1 MRIGIDARMI
11 FMSGIGTYL
20 RNLIKGLRRLGE
32 DHEYVVII
40 QDGDRERFHPPGENF
55 SLIFS
60 RARPYSLSE
69 QVGLARLVEAQN
81 LDLVHHPHYAAP
93 MFGRTPMVATIHDLI
108 HQLFPEQCPSKL
120 AWRVSRLLAKR
131 TAGRARII
139 LTVSEHSRRDIIKH
153 LGVAPD
159 KVRLTY
165 NALPP
170 GWGEEGQRE
179 SFPGLKAGDLFFLY
193 VGNHKKHKNIPLLL
207 EAFAGVRRRMSGV
220 RLLLTGSGDGL
231 KDEMARR
238 GLGGE
243 VEFLGDV
250 PHEALEG
257 IYAAARALV
266 FPSSYEGFGYPPL
279 EAMGCGTPAIVSD
292 VASLPEVVG
301 EAGIVV
307 PEGCVE
313 PLREAMVR
321 LLEDDSLRASLSL
334 KARKQARK
342 FSWRALAEE
351 TLKAYRDALP
361 ENRNNAAASGGGT

>member
-20 RNLIKGLRRLGE
+20 RNLIEGLYRLGE
-32 DHEYVVII
+32 DHEYIVFI
-40 QDGDRERFHPPGENF
+40 QEKDRERFHPPGENF

-60 RARPYSLSE
+60 GARPYSFSE

-93 MFGRTPMVATIHDLI
+93 VFGRTPMIATIHDLI
-108 HQLFPEQCPSKL
+108 HQLFPEQCPSML
-120 AWRVSRLLAKR
+120 AWRVSRILAKR
-131 TAGRARII
+131 TAGRARLV
-139 LTVSEHSRRDIIKH
+139 LTVSEHSRRDIIEH

-170 GWGEEGQRE
+170 GWGEEGQKK
-179 SFPGLKAGDLFFLY
+179 SFPGLKAGDPYFLY

-207 EAFAGVRRRMSGV
+207 EAFAEVRRRVSGV
-220 RLLLTGSGDGL
+220 RLVLTGSGDGL
-231 KDEMARR
+231 KGEMARL
-238 GLGGE
+238 GLGDE
-243 VEFLGDV
+243 VVFLGNV

-257 IYAAARALV
+257 IYAAARGLV

-292 VASLPEVVG
+292 AASLPEVVG
-301 EAGIVV
+301 DGGIIVA
-307 PEGCVE
+307 EGRVK
-313 PLREAMVR
+313 PLQEAMIR
-321 LLEDDSLRASLSL
+321 LFEDDSLRASLSL

-342 FSWRALAEE
+342 FSWRTLAGE
-351 TLKAYRDALP
+351 TLKAYRDALAHSH
-361 ENRNNAAASGGGT
+361 ENTAASRGGA